1 MFQTAIIESEQ
12 LPVCKRRWRMKK
24 VREMMMSRT
33 ALICFTIVI
42 AVVVIAIV
50 LLTSSPIQSNEKE
63 EMEHMRYPLLPKSVN
78 ADLSRL
84 NKEKP
89 FVVNRWE
96 IDENQK
102 KIVLYVIW
110 MNARQINELQNKQ
123 VGDWYVTAV
132 PDTEMIKEMETVRA
146 EMHQLEQDPEMQL
159 ATYTMGVGNGH
170 IDLYVYLFNYTPKN
184 RELLKNGIRGWKVDG
199 GAVTTPSWTPTG
211 TMR

>member
-1 MFQTAIIESEQ
+1 MRKI
-12 LPVCKRRWRMKK
+12 
-24 VREMMMSRT
+24 REMMMSRKV
-33 ALICFTIVI
+33 LIGL
-42 AVVVIAIV
+42 AIV
-50 LLTSSPIQSNEKE
+50 MSVIIISVILTMNSMEQPSSKKE
-63 EMEHMRYPLLPKSVN
+63 VFKLIRYPELPGLVN
-78 ADLSRL
+78 DELDRINL
-84 NKEKP
+84 EKA
-89 FVVNRWE
+89 FTVNRWE

-132 PDTEMIKEMETVRA
+132 PDTEMIKEIETVRA
-146 EMHQLEQDPEMQL
+146 EMHKLEQDPEMQL
-159 ATYTMGVGNGH
+159 ATYSMHVGHGR
-170 IDLYVYLFNYTPKN
+170 IALYVYLFNYTPKN